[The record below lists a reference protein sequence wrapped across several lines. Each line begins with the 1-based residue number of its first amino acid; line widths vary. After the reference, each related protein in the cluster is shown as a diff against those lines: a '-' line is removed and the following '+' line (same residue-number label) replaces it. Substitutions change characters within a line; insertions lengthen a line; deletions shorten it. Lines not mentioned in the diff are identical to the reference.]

1 MKDILI
7 TSNKKYQLK
16 NTFYVMSV
24 FKIFILLLNYF
35 DKSEVLKY
43 N

>member
-7 TSNKKYQLK
+7 TNNKKYQLK

-24 FKIFILLLNYF
+24 FMIFILLLNYF